1 MCMAAFLLSTSEAW
15 AQAEIHAVSGVY
27 VGGHIRRQ
35 RPNTVKKLRE
45 SGFTYVILFNVDVQA
60 DGTLKTDGETICEKG
75 EYVFQRTQP
84 HYIEDVIALKTPP
97 TSISRLE
104 ICIGGWGNQSYVN
117 IRNLIQQHGTGPT
130 TMLYRNFKALLEAV
144 PGIDAVNNDDEH
156 GYDLSTAVKFHVM
169 MADLGLKTTLAPY
182 TNRNFW
188 TQLATQVNSQRP
200 GTVDRVMIQ
209 CYDGGA
215 GNNPANWNFPG
226 IERHA
231 GRTNYQTSMDES
243 IQQMATWQKN
253 GAATGGFVWV
263 YNDETWD
270 LNAWASAMNR
280 TFTARPVSDEETGAI
295 AYSNANFKGYAVR
308 LPVGSHS
315 QADLAVLGLKAQ
327 DMESMQLCE
336 GYTVRVHKTTD
347 CTGASW
353 PVRRDT
359 KSFTATWSNQVRS
372 IDVEKTVPDGIGHAS
387 TPEIRIAVGDGMITT
402 SGAKGQNM
410 KVTDMAGNSVMQM
423 HLAEDTQTIA
433 LSPLVH
439 GIYIICVGEKRI
451 KISL

>member
-1 MCMAAFLLSTSEAW
+1 L
-15 AQAEIHAVSGVY
+15 AQSEIHAVSGVY

-35 RPNTVKKLRE
+35 RPNTVTKLRD
-45 SGFTYVILFNVDVQA
+45 SGFTYVILFNVDVQS
-60 DGTLKTDGETICEKG
+60 DGTLKTDGETICQNG
-75 EYVFQRTQP
+75 EYVFQKTQP
-84 HYIEDVIALKTPP
+84 HYVEDVIALKTPP
-97 TSISRLE
+97 TSINRLE

-117 IRNLIQQHGTGPT
+117 IKNLIQQHGTGKN

-156 GYDLSTAVKFHVM
+156 GYDVATAVKFHVM

-215 GNNPANWNFPG
+215 GNNPSNWNFPG

-253 GAATGGFVWV
+253 GAATGAFVWV

-280 TFTARPVSDEETGAI
+280 TFTARPVSEEETGAI
-295 AYSNANFKGYAVR
+295 AYSNTNFKGYAVR
-308 LPVGSHS
+308 LPEGSHS
-315 QADLAVLGLKAQ
+315 MADLAVLGLKAQ
-327 DMESMQLCE
+327 DMESMKLIE
-336 GYTVRVHKTTD
+336 GYTVRLHKSTD
-347 CTGASW
+347 CSGAPW
-353 PVRRDT
+353 PVKSDK
-359 KSFTATWSNQVRS
+359 KSFTTTWANQVRS
-372 IDVEKTVPDGIGHAS
+372 IEVEKLNPDGIADVQ
-387 TPEIRIAVGDGMITT
+387 TTQPRISVTNGSITV
-402 SGAKGQNM
+402 SDARNLILRI
-410 KVTDMAGNSVMQM
+410 TDITGGPVMQTRLTEDVQSFS
-423 HLAEDTQTIA
+423 LA
-433 LSPLVH
+433 PLPH
-439 GIYIICVGEKRI
+439 GIYIVRIGEKSI
-451 KISL
+451 KISI